1 MFKALTNFE
10 ISYEEITLAVIKKSY
25 RKLKENIR
33 MTKSQRDNTE

>member
-10 ISYEEITLAVIKKSY
+10 ISYEEFTLAVIKKSY

-33 MTKSQRDNTE
+33 MTKSQRDNIE